1 MKWSKLKQ
9 QIETRFANSVRERAA
24 IHITRY
30 GPGLS
35 STMTRGWLTW
45 DGEEVL
51 SFSTIAWLQAE
62 RAEAANPPTSNTPI
76 SIHDDLQQ
84 RGIFSRFD
92 LTDALESYLG
102 LSIESALSS
111 PNHLIRALA
120 MFDRRVGKRR
130 LQQLDINETTHPFVK
145 QLYDLRCRAEQL
157 SVTGSS
163 HEYQT

>member
-9 QIETRFANSVRERAA
+9 QIEDRFADSVRGHAA

-45 DGEEVL
+45 DGKEVL
-51 SFSTIAWLQAE
+51 NFSTITWLQAE
-62 RAEAANPPTSNTPI
+62 RTEAANAPAADTSLV
-76 SIHDDLQQ
+76 IHDRLQQ

-92 LTDALESYLG
+92 LTDALETYLR
-102 LSIESALSS
+102 LSIEDALSS
-111 PNHLIRALA
+111 PNQLICALA

-130 LQQLDINETTHPFVK
+130 LEQLDIDATTHPILK
-145 QLYDLRCRAEQL
+145 QLYDLRCTAEHL
-157 SVTGSS
+157 DRKET
-163 HEYQT
+163 